1 MEPIP
6 YANNVRKEFK
16 KRTMVGLV
24 LFDVGGVLI
33 DLQSEQ
39 ARRSLV
45 SEYGM
50 TTTAYEGLS
59 RCTYEKEPFSITE
72 EATIGAVGSD
82 EYIDAFRAACGCS
95 VPGSVIKQ
103 NRESIIGRER
113 PAMIELVSTLSE
125 RVRVAAFTNTI
136 DMHWEMLQNRDR
148 FSFPTLVEQTIAS
161 HIIGFAKPTKA
172 AYQEITRR
180 LEIDPAEVL
189 FIDDSGI
196 NVSAAIEYGMRG
208 IVFNNY
214 RDLVETL
221 HKEKLL
227 P

>member
-1 MEPIP
+1 M
-6 YANNVRKEFK
+6 VR
-16 KRTMVGLV
+16 LV

-33 DLQSEQ
+33 DLRSEQ
-39 ARRSLV
+39 ARRSLE

-50 TTTAYEGLS
+50 TTAAYEGLS

-72 EATIGAVGSD
+72 EATIGAAESD
-82 EYIDAFRAACGCS
+82 KYIDAFRAACGCFVPAS
-95 VPGSVIKQ
+95 VMKQ
-103 NRESIIGRER
+103 NREGIIGHER
-113 PAMIELVSTLSE
+113 APMIELVSMLSE
-125 RVRVAAFTNTI
+125 KVRVAAFTNTI
-136 DMHWEMLQNRDR
+136 EMHWKMLQNRDR
-148 FSFPTLVEQTIAS
+148 FSFPAIVEQTIAS
-161 HIIGFAKPTKA
+161 HVIGVAKPTQA
-172 AYQEITRR
+172 AYQEVTRR

-208 IVFNNY
+208 IVFNSY

-227 P
+227 PSRPAG

>member
-1 MEPIP
+1 M
-6 YANNVRKEFK
+6 AN
-16 KRTMVGLV
+16 LV

-39 ARRSLV
+39 ARSSLV

-59 RCTYEKEPFSITE
+59 RCTYEKQPFSITE

-82 EYIDAFRAACGCS
+82 EYIDAFRAACGCFVPAS
-95 VPGSVIKQ
+95 VMKQ
-103 NRESIIGRER
+103 NRESIVGHER
-113 PAMIELVSTLSE
+113 PAMIELVSMVSE

-136 DMHWEMLQNRDR
+136 DMHWNMLQNRNH
-148 FSFPTLVEQTIAS
+148 FSFPTIVEQTIAS
-161 HIIGFAKPTKA
+161 HLIGVAKPTKA

-189 FIDDSGI
+189 FIDDSRI

-208 IVFNNY
+208 IVFNSY

>member
-1 MEPIP
+1 M
-6 YANNVRKEFK
+6 AN
-16 KRTMVGLV
+16 LV

-39 ARRSLV
+39 ARSSLV

-59 RCTYEKEPFSITE
+59 RCTYEKQPFSITE

-82 EYIDAFRAACGCS
+82 EYIDAFRAACGCFVPAS
-95 VPGSVIKQ
+95 VMKQ
-103 NRESIIGRER
+103 NRESIVGHER
-113 PAMIELVSTLSE
+113 PAMIELVSMVSE

-136 DMHWEMLQNRDR
+136 DMHWNMLQNRDH
-148 FSFPTLVEQTIAS
+148 FSFPTIVEQTIAS
-161 HIIGFAKPTKA
+161 HLIGVAKPTKA

-180 LEIDPAEVL
+180 LEIEPAEVL
-189 FIDDSGI
+189 FIDDSRI

-208 IVFNNY
+208 IVFNSY